1 MNYSTNYNL
10 NKPERN
16 EQFNLD
22 DWNNNTDAIDTAM
35 NTNKTNIANNASN
48 ISTILTGLSTV
59 NTSDTNSVY
68 YKLMKLIYP
77 VGSLYWSSK
86 STNPASLF
94 GGTWV
99 QIKDRFVLACGD
111 TYNTTGATGG
121 ASTVTLSVSNMPSHS
136 HTFTPS
142 GTITMNSHS
151 HGLNN
156 HTHTFTP
163 SGTVSSSF
171 SGTRA
176 TGTFGL
182 VHSHRGNNNNQ
193 NAFSSLQTGA
203 FSMNSYGDEVDGWS
217 GWDEHS
223 GTVKWDYTPSGT
235 VSSSFSGSSGTTGRN
250 SGNTTSTIS
259 TGRFS
264 GTQGTTSSN
273 GSGTEF
279 SILPP
284 YVIKYCWERT
294 A

>member
-48 ISTILTGLSTV
+48 ISTILTGLSTI

-121 ASTVTLSVSNMPSHS
+121 ASTVTLSVSNMPSHNHSFSWKGS
-136 HTFTPS
+136 HTHSITDS
-142 GTITMNSHS
+142 GHS
-151 HGLNN
+151 HTGRTSTDGNHRHYFNYDPVTTSGGAGAVLN
-156 HTHTFTP
+156 
-163 SGTVSSSF
+163 
-171 SGTRA
+171 R
-176 TGTFGL
+176 
-182 VHSHRGNNNNQ
+182 
-193 NAFSSLQTGA
+193 
-203 FSMNSYGDEVDGWS
+203 
-217 GWDEHS
+217 
-223 GTVKWDYTPSGT
+223 
-235 VSSSFSGSSGTTGRN
+235 GSSVQWTNYAGDHNHSFTTDRANTGISIDSETISI
-250 SGNTTSTIS
+250 SGNTSTS
-259 TGRFS
+259 
-264 GTQGTTSSN
+264 
-273 GSGTEF
+273 GSGTAF

-284 YVIKYCWERT
+284 YVVKYCWERT